1 LAQFADLSLRLVFYV
16 TSLPCRVVMISTSG
30 GKLGKG
36 GLGKTFIILIKGG
49 RCHSPDPSPFS
60 SALNMNVNHGSIDHG
75 EATRSIKTNILKIM
89 KQR

>member
-1 LAQFADLSLRLVFYV
+1 MA
-16 TSLPCRVVMISTSG
+16 STSG

-49 RCHSPDPSPFS
+49 RCHSPDPSPFF
-60 SALNMNVNHGSIDHG
+60 SALNMNVIYGTIDHS
-75 EATRSIKTNILKIM
+75 EAIRRIKTNTPKIM